1 MINRYKTKQNMK
13 KLLFIVVAL
22 SITVVSVGQ
31 RDPKAKALLDQVSA
45 KFKSYKT
52 VTANFAYEIRNA
64 AGKVLSKKNGTVQMK
79 GNKYAINM
87 GSNKIMSDG
96 ATTWNYDPSA
106 KEVTINSANASESTV
121 TPQKLFTDFYNKD
134 FIYAMEK
141 DDKIGNRPVSKIVLQ
156 PIDKSKPLAR
166 VYLAIDKQTM
176 NIISTTVVEKSGN
189 RYVYNINNFK
199 TNTEI
204 ADGNF
209 SFDKSK
215 FPSVEEVD
223 LR

>member
-1 MINRYKTKQNMK
+1 MK

-22 SITVVSVGQ
+22 SLTIVSVAQ

-45 KFKSYKT
+45 QFKSYKT
-52 VTANFAYEIRNA
+52 ITANFVYEIRNT

-87 GSNKIMSDG
+87 GSNKIMSNG
-96 ATTWNYDPSA
+96 EIIWNYDPAA
-106 KEVTINSANASESTV
+106 KEVTINNAKASESTI

-134 FIYAMEK
+134 FICAMEK
-141 DDKIGNRPVSKIVLQ
+141 DDKIGNRAVSKIVLQ
-156 PIDKSKPLAR
+156 PTDKSKPLAK
-166 VYLAIDKQTM
+166 VYLAIDKLTK

-189 RYVYNINNFK
+189 RYVYNVSNFK
-199 TNTEI
+199 TN
-204 ADGNF
+204 ADVSDANF

-215 FPSVEEVD
+215 FPGVEEVD

>member
-1 MINRYKTKQNMK
+1 MK
-13 KLLFIVVAL
+13 KLLF
-22 SITVVSVGQ
+22 TGVGLLIAVFTFAQQ

-52 VTANFAYEIRNA
+52 VSAGFAYEIRNA
-64 AGKVLSKKNGTVQMK
+64 AGKVLSTKKGTVQMK
-79 GNKYAINM
+79 GDRYAINI

-96 ATTWNYDPSA
+96 TTTWNYDPAA
-106 KEVTINSANASESTV
+106 KEVTVNSVSASESTI

-134 FIYAMEK
+134 FMYAMEK
-141 DDKIGNRPVSKIVLQ
+141 DDKVGGRDVSKIVLQ

-166 VYLAIDKQTM
+166 VYLAIDKATK

-189 RYVYNINNFK
+189 RYVYNISNFK
-199 TNTEI
+199 TNTAM
-204 ADGNF
+204 ADADF
-209 SFDKSK
+209 AFDQSK
-215 FPSVEEVD
+215 YPGVEVVD